1 MGLFGWLR
9 AWVRRDA
16 VPPPAADML
25 GAATLPPSEK
35 NPKSKPDQML
45 PHVVIDTRGR
55 AVPEECVEL
64 VAKWEGFREDAY
76 LCPAGVWTIGY
87 GTTRWPD
94 GRRVK
99 SGEKIT
105 RKVAD
110 GMMRLHLRDFASEVD
125 RLVDVPLTTHERAAL
140 ISFTYNVGSSAFA
153 SSTLR
158 KLLNEG
164 DRAGAAE
171 QFRRWNKAG
180 GQVSQGLINRRAEEA
195 AMFRG
200 VA

>member
-1 MGLFGWLR
+1 MGLFGWLK

-16 VPPPAADML
+16 VPPPAVDML
-25 GAATLPPSEK
+25 GAATLP
-35 NPKSKPDQML
+35 KPDPL
-45 PHVVIDTRGR
+45 PHVVIDTRGH
-55 AVPEECVEL
+55 AVPEQCVEL
-64 VAKWEGFREDAY
+64 VARWEGFREDAY

-110 GMMRLHLRDFASEVD
+110 GMMRLQLRDFASEVD

-158 KLLNEG
+158 KLLNAG

-171 QFRRWNKAG
+171 QFRRWNKANG
-180 GQVSQGLINRRAEEA
+180 EVSQGLINRRVDEA
-195 AMFRG
+195 AMFRAG
-200 VA
+200 VVR